1 MRHAWDVPH
10 CFEEAGMTI
19 TIRLTASSS
28 SKGVSFNSYMKS
40 YFKDFSFEGWPYI
53 LGGSGEFK
61 GTQLVL
67 LDNMNGPNTKIVVLD
82 GRSISYDLAK
92 HVVSGSVTA
101 VRLGTLGNS
110 YKGSGEFIEDSA
122 GRITNISAQVQI
134 SGLAIAGTEFHSLV
148 SGLMGGV
155 SSGRQA
161 NPAILNA
168 ALADEAQNLIGSNSS
183 DIYTGTRFS
192 DRITGNAGNDVLLGG
207 NGNDRIKGSS
217 GSDKLTGGAG
227 ADDLWGGEGTDTFIF
242 KSVGDSTVKSSG
254 RDSIFDFSIQQKDKI
269 HLSSI
274 DANALKGGN
283 QAFEFIGIRAF
294 SGEAGEL
301 QYRKAASDTY
311 VSGDVNGDKI
321 ADFTIHFDDV
331 INFSQSYFVL

>member
-1 MRHAWDVPH
+1 
-10 CFEEAGMTI
+10 MTM

-28 SKGVSFNSYMKS
+28 NKGVSFNSYMKT

-61 GTQLVL
+61 GTQIVL
-67 LDNMNGPNTKIVVLD
+67 LDNMNGRNTKAIVLD
-82 GRSISYDLAK
+82 GSSISYDLAK
-92 HVVSGSVTA
+92 HIVSGSVTT

-110 YKGSGEFIEDSA
+110 YKEPGEFTEDPA

-134 SGLAIAGTEFHSLV
+134 SGLAIAGAEFHSLV
-148 SGLMGGV
+148 SGLMGGA
-155 SSGRQA
+155 SSSRKA

-168 ALADEAQNLIGSNSS
+168 ALADEAHNLIGSSGS
-183 DIYTGTRFS
+183 DTYTGTRFS
-192 DRITGNAGNDVLLGG
+192 DRIKGG
-207 NGNDRIKGSS
+207 A

-242 KSVGDSTVKSSG
+242 KSVGESTVKSSG
-254 RDSIFDFSIQQKDKI
+254 RDTIFDFSVQQKDKI

-274 DANALKGGN
+274 DANSLKGGN
-283 QAFEFIGIRAF
+283 QAFEFIGTRAF
-294 SGEAGEL
+294 SGKAGEL
-301 QYRKAASDTY
+301 QYRKASSDTY

-321 ADFTIHFDDV
+321 ADFIVHFDDA
-331 INFSQSYFVL
+331 IDFSQSYFVL

>member
-1 MRHAWDVPH
+1 
-10 CFEEAGMTI
+10 MTM

-28 SKGVSFNSYMKS
+28 NKGVSFNSYMKT

-61 GTQLVL
+61 GTQIVL
-67 LDNMNGPNTKIVVLD
+67 LDNMNGRNTKAIVLD
-82 GRSISYDLAK
+82 GSSISYDLAK
-92 HVVSGSVTA
+92 HIVSGSVTT

-110 YKGSGEFIEDSA
+110 YKEPGEFTEDPA

-134 SGLAIAGTEFHSLV
+134 SGLAIAGAEFHSLV
-148 SGLMGGV
+148 SGLMGGA
-155 SSGRQA
+155 SSSRKA

-168 ALADEAQNLIGSNSS
+168 ALADEAHNLIGSSGS
-183 DIYTGTRFS
+183 DTYTGTRFS
-192 DRITGNAGNDVLLGG
+192 DRIKGG
-207 NGNDRIKGSS
+207 A

-242 KSVGDSTVKSSG
+242 KSVGESTVKSSG
-254 RDSIFDFSIQQKDKI
+254 RDTIFDFSVQQKDKI
-269 HLSSI
+269 RLSSI
-274 DANALKGGN
+274 DANSLKGGN
-283 QAFEFIGIRAF
+283 QAFEFIGTRAF

-301 QYRKAASDTY
+301 QYRKASSDTY

-321 ADFTIHFDDV
+321 ADFTVHFDDA
-331 INFSQSYFVL
+331 IDFSQSYFVL

>member
-1 MRHAWDVPH
+1 
-10 CFEEAGMTI
+10 MTM

-28 SKGVSFNSYMKS
+28 NKGVSFNSYMKT

-61 GTQLVL
+61 GTQIVL
-67 LDNMNGPNTKIVVLD
+67 LDNMNGRNTKAVVLD
-82 GRSISYDLAK
+82 GSSISYDLAK
-92 HVVSGSVTA
+92 HIVSGSVTT

-110 YKGSGEFIEDSA
+110 YKEPGEFTEDPA

-134 SGLAIAGTEFHSLV
+134 SGLAIAGAEFHSLV
-148 SGLMGGV
+148 SGLMGGA
-155 SSGRQA
+155 SSSRKA

-168 ALADEAQNLIGSNSS
+168 ALADEAHNLIGSSGS
-183 DIYTGTRFS
+183 DTYTGTRFS
-192 DRITGNAGNDVLLGG
+192 DRIKGG
-207 NGNDRIKGSS
+207 A

-242 KSVGDSTVKSSG
+242 KSVGESTVKSSG
-254 RDSIFDFSIQQKDKI
+254 RDTIFDFSVQQKDKI

-274 DANALKGGN
+274 DANSLKGGN
-283 QAFEFIGIRAF
+283 QAFEFIGTRAF

-301 QYRKAASDTY
+301 QYRKASSDTY

-321 ADFTIHFDDV
+321 ADFIVHFDDA
-331 INFSQSYFVL
+331 IDFGQSYFVL

>member
-1 MRHAWDVPH
+1 
-10 CFEEAGMTI
+10 MTM

-28 SKGVSFNSYMKS
+28 NKGVSFNSYMKT

-61 GTQLVL
+61 GTQIVL
-67 LDNMNGPNTKIVVLD
+67 LDNMNGRNTKAIVLD
-82 GRSISYDLAK
+82 GSSISYDLAK
-92 HVVSGSVTA
+92 HIVSGSVTT

-110 YKGSGEFIEDSA
+110 YKEPGEFTEDPA

-134 SGLAIAGTEFHSLV
+134 SGLAIAGAEFHSLV
-148 SGLMGGV
+148 SGLMGGA
-155 SSGRQA
+155 SSSRKA

-168 ALADEAQNLIGSNSS
+168 ALADEAHNLIGSSGS
-183 DIYTGTRFS
+183 DTYTGTRFS
-192 DRITGNAGNDVLLGG
+192 DRIKGG
-207 NGNDRIKGSS
+207 A

-242 KSVGDSTVKSSG
+242 KSVGESTVKSSG
-254 RDSIFDFSIQQKDKI
+254 RDTIFDFSVQQKDKI

-283 QAFEFIGIRAF
+283 QAFEFIGTRAF

-301 QYRKAASDTY
+301 QYRKASSDTY

-321 ADFTIHFDDV
+321 ADFTVHFDDA
-331 INFSQSYFVL
+331 IDFGQSYFVL